1 MDHDDYT
8 LAWHRTLRHCL
19 RVLQRHR
26 RAVQI
31 AKPTNSDEEQIAS
44 DQVRLV
50 STLEKPI
57 RVALLETDPL
67 ALKGWVG
74 EIKTQFAHAKR
85 HLAIS
90 TRTG

>member
-8 LAWHRTLRHCL
+8 RAWHRTLRHCL

-31 AKPTNSDEEQIAS
+31 AKPTNSDEEQTAS

-50 STLEKPI
+50 TGRYSPRLSTQDGAGSP
-57 RVALLETDPL
+57 P
-67 ALKGWVG
+67 
-74 EIKTQFAHAKR
+74 
-85 HLAIS
+85 
-90 TRTG
+90 